1 MLTERPGHGIE
12 LASAADGDALL
23 VLSGDGG
30 FNEVLN
36 GARAGIP
43 LAFLP
48 GGGANVLSR
57 ALGLPRDPAAAAR
70 QVGEALEAGRT
81 RTISVGRV
89 NGRRFSF
96 SAGLGFDSELVRR
109 VDARGRRDDGKRP
122 GDTAFIAAALGLV
135 AERRLRFEPVL
146 EVGGLGRAAF
156 ALVAN
161 TDPYTYAGAIPIHVA
176 AEARFELGLDLFAPK
191 RVTATTLPR
200 LLRHLVTG
208 KGVESATSSTAT
220 TWTGSRSPATGRCRC
235 RSTARISA
243 TSSTRSSRPS
253 AARSPCLSRVSAMS
267 GSRRLV
273 LSGIALTALLAV
285 VALASHAHRPGGGTG
300 GGSAQTPK
308 LIFEYGATVMFILM
322 PFGILTVL
330 WVASFGR
337 RQKLL
342 EGGDRSGRSS
352 GRSSPSPWSRSRS
365 RS

>member
-1 MLTERPGHGIE
+1 M
-12 LASAADGDALL
+12 
-23 VLSGDGG
+23 
-30 FNEVLN
+30 
-36 GARAGIP
+36 
-43 LAFLP
+43 
-48 GGGANVLSR
+48 LSR

-176 AEARFELGLDLFAPK
+176 AGGPLRARPRPVRTEAGDRS
-191 RVTATTLPR
+191 TLPR

-208 KGVESATSSTAT
+208 KGVRERDVVY
-220 TWTGSRSPATGRCRC
+220 GHDLD
-235 RSTARISA
+235 RIEI
-243 TSSTRSSRPS
+243 TCDRPLPLQVDGEDLGDVEH
-253 AARSPCLSRVSAMS
+253 AVFEAERGAIAV
-267 GSRRLV
+267 LV
-273 LSGIALTALLAV
+273 
-285 VALASHAHRPGGGTG
+285 
-300 GGSAQTPK
+300 
-308 LIFEYGATVMFILM
+308 
-322 PFGILTVL
+322 
-330 WVASFGR
+330 
-337 RQKLL
+337 
-342 EGGDRSGRSS
+342 
-352 GRSSPSPWSRSRS
+352 
-365 RS
+365 